1 MKCREGPDLNIVV
14 HPPVNPEAARALR
27 ERVAAVHAQAV
38 ARYLEEL
45 ACPSEQKRQLI
56 EKIEESVG
64 T

>member
-1 MKCREGPDLNIVV
+1 MNIVV